1 MGGACASSPGPE
13 QGSPAVPVPV
23 TGPALWLPRPFGVRA
38 VRRETADTVTLGLVP
53 QDGGPPLRFLP
64 GQFNMLLVPGVGEA
78 AISISGDPARPA
90 LLRHTVR
97 AVGGVT
103 GQLARLAPGD
113 YVGVRG
119 PLGVPWPV
127 DALAGRDVIVMA
139 GGIGLAPLRPVLC
152 HLVRHRARYGR
163 VALLYGARTPA
174 DVLFQRDLDHLRQ
187 RGDVQVEVTVD
198 RADAGWRGDIG
209 LVTRLLARVA
219 MEPARAAALVCGPEI
234 MMRSAERELVR
245 LGVPDSAIYITM
257 ERHMKCGV
265 GLCGRCQLGPFFI
278 CKDGPVFDYARI
290 KDAFEKREL

>member
-1 MGGACASSPGPE
+1 MGGACASLPCTG
-13 QGSPAVPVPV
+13 PAVADA
-23 TGPALWLPRPFGVRA
+23 ALWLPRPFAVRA
-38 VRRETADTVTLGLVP
+38 VRRETADTLTLGLVP
-53 QDGGPPLRFLP
+53 QDGGPPLAFLP

-103 GQLARLAPGD
+103 GQLTRLRRGD

-127 DALAGRDVIVMA
+127 EALSGSDLVVVA

-152 HLVRHRARYGR
+152 HVLRHRARYGR
-163 VALLYGARTPA
+163 VALVYGARTPT
-174 DVLFQRDLDHLRQ
+174 DVLFRRDLDRLRQ
-187 RGDVQVEVTVD
+187 RGDLQVELTVD
-198 RADAGWRGDIG
+198 HADSEWHGDIG
-209 LVTRLLARVA
+209 LVTRLLPRITLD
-219 MEPARAAALVCGPEI
+219 PARAAALLCGPEI

-245 LGVPDSAIYITM
+245 LGVPDAAIYITM
-257 ERHMKCGV
+257 ERHMKCGI
-265 GLCGRCQLGPFFI
+265 GLCGRCQLGPYFI

-290 KDAFEKREL
+290 KGAFEQREL

>member
-1 MGGACASSPGPE
+1 MGACASLPGV
-13 QGSPAVPVPV
+13 GPAVSDA
-23 TGPALWLPRPFGVRA
+23 ALWLPRPFVVRA
-38 VRRETADTVTLGLVP
+38 VRRETADTFTLGLVP
-53 QDGGPPLRFLP
+53 QDGGPPLAFLP

-103 GQLARLAPGD
+103 GQLARLRRGD

-127 DALAGRDVIVMA
+127 DALAGRDLVVVA

-152 HLVRHRARYGR
+152 HVLRHRARYGR
-163 VALLYGARTPA
+163 VALVYGARTPA
-174 DVLFQRDLDHLRQ
+174 DVLFQRELDRLRQ
-187 RGDVQVEVTVD
+187 RGDLQVELTVD
-198 RADAGWRGDIG
+198 HAGSDWHGDIG
-209 LVTRLLARVA
+209 LVTRLLPRIALD
-219 MEPARAAALVCGPEI
+219 PARAAALICGPEI

-245 LGVPDSAIYITM
+245 LGVPDAALYITM
-257 ERHMKCGV
+257 ERHMKCGI
-265 GLCGRCQLGPFFI
+265 GLCGRCQLGPYFI

-290 KDAFEKREL
+290 RGAFEKREL